1 MKQVLRQKY
10 TLEFGLEAL
19 RLVNGGVAQ
28 AEAARLGRQREHAVE
43 LVQDRA

>member
-1 MKQVLRQKY
+1 MKQVPRQKY
-10 TLEFGLEAL
+10 TLEFRLEVV

-43 LVQDRA
+43 LVQGRA